1 MLLILDYYN
10 YVSYYVYVTRLNFG
24 RRVVLFHSENLKFA
38 YCHSNGSGL
47 LLLLKIT
54 RQKLFLPYSEFLP
67 RKPANEVTSYRPIS
81 LLPIPSKIFEK
92 LLLNII
98 RNDTEIQDITPD
110 YQFGFREHH
119 STIQQ
124 THRIVN
130 IITAS
135 LEKKT
140 ILHSCVSRYCPG
152 L

>member
-1 MLLILDYYN
+1 MIPKP
-10 YVSYYVYVTRLNFG
+10 G
-24 RRVVLFHSENLKFA
+24 
-38 YCHSNGSGL
+38 
-47 LLLLKIT
+47 
-54 RQKLFLPYSEFLP
+54 
-67 RKPANEVTSYRPIS
+67 KPANEVTSYRPIS

-92 LLLNII
+92 LILNRI
-98 RNDTEIQDITPD
+98 RNDTEIQDITLD

-130 IITAS
+130 KIIAS
-135 LEKKT
+135 LEKKA